1 MQKLTFIFIALSLM
15 LCSCGVRGDPELPGK
30 DKQQTESEQTQ

>member
-1 MQKLTFIFIALSLM
+1 MRKLILLGSL
-15 LCSCGVRGDPELPGK
+15 LLVLAACGVRGDPELPGK

>member
-1 MQKLTFIFIALSLM
+1 MRHFILLTALL
-15 LCSCGVRGDPELPGK
+15 LALAGCGVRGDPELPGE

>member
-1 MQKLTFIFIALSLM
+1 MQKLILLGTLLLALAA
-15 LCSCGVRGDPELPGK
+15 CGVRGDPELPGK

>member
-1 MQKLTFIFIALSLM
+1 MRNLFLLTALL
-15 LCSCGVRGDPELPGK
+15 LALAACGVRGDPELPGK